1 MQIAQSV
8 SAANLGGGIQNVRG
22 IIHRR
27 RLCRVSLLFLDAL
40 SGILLFT
47 CHLLSALIIMP
58 TRRQEFASEA
68 AEEAGSGVWRHAAVN
83 AALHK
88 KDII

>member
-1 MQIAQSV
+1 M
-8 SAANLGGGIQNVRG
+8 RE

-27 RLCRVSLLFLDAL
+27 RLCSVSLLFLDAL
-40 SGILLFT
+40 SGFLLFT

-58 TRRQEFASEA
+58 RRRGEFESEA
-68 AEEAGSGVWRHAAVN
+68 AQEARSGCNGSEGTASVDCHTAVN

-88 KDII
+88 RDMF